1 MPLDCI
7 TDAEITMAIHYLDP
21 DASVERTEDHCDRDT
36 ILGMDLSFVIAL
48 AGVLAYLWLYM
59 RTA

>member
-7 TDAEITMAIHYLDP
+7 TDAEITMAIRYLDP
-21 DASVERTEDHCDRDT
+21 DGIDERSNCDWDT
-36 ILGMDLSFVIAL
+36 MLGIDLSFVIVL